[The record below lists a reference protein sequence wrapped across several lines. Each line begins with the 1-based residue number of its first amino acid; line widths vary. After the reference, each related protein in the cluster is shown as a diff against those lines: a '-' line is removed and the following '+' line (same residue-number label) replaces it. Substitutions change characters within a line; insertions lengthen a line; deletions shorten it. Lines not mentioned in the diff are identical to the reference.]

1 MLTLLVGYFFKQF
14 ILVLIMT
21 CMCEMRV
28 LNLCI
33 CAPEEVRGICP
44 LELQSHDLDHLM
56 LVLGTE
62 LRSSAR
68 AALAVTAEPSF
79 QALGQGI
86 CLIRPKLE
94 NSSVSDN
101 HKTEKNV
108 FYK

>member
-1 MLTLLVGYFFKQF
+1 
-14 ILVLIMT
+14 
-21 CMCEMRV
+21 MCVCDGGTESLYM
-28 LNLCI
+28 CT
-33 CAPEEVRGICP
+33 RGGQGRQVH
-44 LELQSHDLDHLM
+44 LEPQSHDLNHLM

-86 CLIRPKLE
+86 CLLRPKLE
-94 NSSVSDN
+94 NSSVCDN
-101 HKTEKNV
+101 HKAKKNV